1 MSGARQIS
9 FEDAPF
15 SAIHKKITAG
25 TFMGQISDGYT
36 LGIVGISLNYAMEPL
51 GLTSFW
57 MGLIGAGS
65 MFGIFFG
72 SLLAGIT
79 ADKIGRRPLYA
90 SLMLLTAIVSVLQ
103 FFLSDPLLIAIVRFV
118 LGMLIGADYTV
129 GIPLLSEWA
138 PAKKRAGILGWLLVF
153 WTIGYCISY
162 IVGFFM
168 DGFVAA
174 FGNDGW
180 RLVLCTSVVPRLIA
194 LVIRFGTHE
203 SPLWHIAKG
212 RPQEALANI
221 HAYLGNQYGLPDRG
235 EEKPA
240 STSWF
245 ALFAPEQ
252 WRNTVVSGV
261 FFFAQ
266 VLPFFAISI
275 FLPLVLTKMN
285 IQNPNASGVLY
296 NVFTL
301 IGVLVGLWIYGIATR
316 RAYLLW
322 TFYVSAAILTVMIL
336 WTSMSP
342 LVALIMITAF
352 ALVLAA
358 SIVPEFSYPAE
369 LFPTELRGSGVGLTI
384 AISRF
389 GAGGGTFL
397 LPIVSEQFG
406 IHMALWCCVITL
418 LFGGI
423 ICHMWAPE
431 TSGRGKK

>member
-162 IVGFFM
+162 IVGFFI

-180 RLVLCTSVVPRLIA
+180 RA
-194 LVIRFGTHE
+194 LHFRC
-203 SPLWHIAKG
+203 A
-212 RPQEALANI
+212 Q
-221 HAYLGNQYGLPDRG
+221 PDRPRHPLRHARIPPVAHRQG
-235 EEKPA
+235 
-240 STSWF
+240 
-245 ALFAPEQ
+245 AP
-252 WRNTVVSGV
+252 SGSSRQHPCLSRQPV
-261 FFFAQ
+261 
-266 VLPFFAISI
+266 
-275 FLPLVLTKMN
+275 
-285 IQNPNASGVLY
+285 
-296 NVFTL
+296 
-301 IGVLVGLWIYGIATR
+301 
-316 RAYLLW
+316 W
-322 TFYVSAAILTVMIL
+322 TA
-336 WTSMSP
+336 
-342 LVALIMITAF
+342 
-352 ALVLAA
+352 
-358 SIVPEFSYPAE
+358 
-369 LFPTELRGSGVGLTI
+369 
-384 AISRF
+384 
-389 GAGGGTFL
+389 
-397 LPIVSEQFG
+397 
-406 IHMALWCCVITL
+406 
-418 LFGGI
+418 
-423 ICHMWAPE
+423 
-431 TSGRGKK
+431 

>member
-138 PAKKRAGILGWLLVF
+138 PAKNARASWGGCWSSGPSAIAFRIL
-153 WTIGYCISY
+153 SA
-162 IVGFFM
+162 FFM

-180 RLVLCTSVVPRLIA
+180 RLVLCTSVVPSLIA
-194 LVIRFGTHE
+194 LVIRFGTPE
-203 SPLWHIAKG
+203 SPSG
-212 RPQEALANI
+212 TSPRGALRK
-221 HAYLGNQYGLPDRG
+221 LSP
-235 EEKPA
+235 
-240 STSWF
+240 
-245 ALFAPEQ
+245 
-252 WRNTVVSGV
+252 
-261 FFFAQ
+261 
-266 VLPFFAISI
+266 
-275 FLPLVLTKMN
+275 
-285 IQNPNASGVLY
+285 
-296 NVFTL
+296 
-301 IGVLVGLWIYGIATR
+301 
-316 RAYLLW
+316 
-322 TFYVSAAILTVMIL
+322 
-336 WTSMSP
+336 TSMPIS
-342 LVALIMITAF
+342 ATSMDCLI
-352 ALVLAA
+352 
-358 SIVPEFSYPAE
+358 AE
-369 LFPTELRGSGVGLTI
+369 RK
-384 AISRF
+384 ARF
-389 GAGGGTFL
+389 HFVVRA
-397 LPIVSEQFG
+397 VRS
-406 IHMALWCCVITL
+406 
-418 LFGGI
+418 
-423 ICHMWAPE
+423 
-431 TSGRGKK
+431 

>member
-180 RLVLCTSVVPRLIA
+180 RLVLCTSVVPSLIA
-194 LVIRFGTHE
+194 LVIRFGTPE
-203 SPLWHIAKG
+203 SPCG
-212 RPQEALANI
+212 TSPRGALRK
-221 HAYLGNQYGLPDRG
+221 LSP
-235 EEKPA
+235 
-240 STSWF
+240 
-245 ALFAPEQ
+245 
-252 WRNTVVSGV
+252 
-261 FFFAQ
+261 
-266 VLPFFAISI
+266 
-275 FLPLVLTKMN
+275 
-285 IQNPNASGVLY
+285 
-296 NVFTL
+296 
-301 IGVLVGLWIYGIATR
+301 
-316 RAYLLW
+316 
-322 TFYVSAAILTVMIL
+322 
-336 WTSMSP
+336 TSMPISATSMDCLIAERKSP
-342 LVALIMITAF
+342 L
-352 ALVLAA
+352 
-358 SIVPEFSYPAE
+358 P
-369 LFPTELRGSGVGLTI
+369 LRGSRCSLLSSG
-384 AISRF
+384 AIRWCPAYSS
-389 GAGGGTFL
+389 
-397 LPIVSEQFG
+397 LPRCCLSLPS
-406 IHMALWCCVITL
+406 ASSCRWCS
-418 LFGGI
+418 
-423 ICHMWAPE
+423 P
-431 TSGRGKK
+431 R

>member
-1 MSGARQIS
+1 MKNSLKLFVAAAAALFCI
-9 FEDAPF
+9 F
-15 SAIHKKITAG
+15 SAPGATLETGAEVPELDLRAWLSGTPVNLADLKGKK
-25 TFMGQISDGYT
+25 
-36 LGIVGISLNYAMEPL
+36 
-51 GLTSFW
+51 
-57 MGLIGAGS
+57 
-65 MFGIFFG
+65 
-72 SLLAGIT
+72 
-79 ADKIGRRPLYA
+79 
-90 SLMLLTAIVSVLQ
+90 
-103 FFLSDPLLIAIVRFV
+103 
-118 LGMLIGADYTV
+118 
-129 GIPLLSEWA
+129 
-138 PAKKRAGILGWLLVF
+138 PAVLVF

-180 RLVLCTSVVPRLIA
+180 RLVLCTSVVPSLIA
-194 LVIRFGTHE
+194 LLIRFGTPE

-212 RPQEALANI
+212 RSQEALANI
-221 HAYLGNQYGLPDRG
+221 HVYLGNQYGLPDRG

-301 IGVLVGLWIYGIATR
+301 IGVLVGLWVYGIATS

>member
-153 WTIGYCISY
+153 WTIG
-162 IVGFFM
+162 
-168 DGFVAA
+168 
-174 FGNDGW
+174 
-180 RLVLCTSVVPRLIA
+180 
-194 LVIRFGTHE
+194 
-203 SPLWHIAKG
+203 
-212 RPQEALANI
+212 
-221 HAYLGNQYGLPDRG
+221 
-235 EEKPA
+235 
-240 STSWF
+240 
-245 ALFAPEQ
+245 
-252 WRNTVVSGV
+252 
-261 FFFAQ
+261 
-266 VLPFFAISI
+266 
-275 FLPLVLTKMN
+275 
-285 IQNPNASGVLY
+285 
-296 NVFTL
+296 
-301 IGVLVGLWIYGIATR
+301 
-316 RAYLLW
+316 
-322 TFYVSAAILTVMIL
+322 
-336 WTSMSP
+336 
-342 LVALIMITAF
+342 
-352 ALVLAA
+352 
-358 SIVPEFSYPAE
+358 
-369 LFPTELRGSGVGLTI
+369 
-384 AISRF
+384 
-389 GAGGGTFL
+389 
-397 LPIVSEQFG
+397 
-406 IHMALWCCVITL
+406 
-418 LFGGI
+418 
-423 ICHMWAPE
+423 
-431 TSGRGKK
+431 

>member
-129 GIPLLSEWA
+129 GIPLLSEWLR
-138 PAKKRAGILGWLLVF
+138 PKTRGHPGWLLVF

-168 DGFVAA
+168 DGFGRRLWQRRLASRALHFRCAQPDRPRHPLRHARIPPVAHRQGGA
-174 FGNDGW
+174 L
-180 RLVLCTSVVPRLIA
+180 RKLSPTSMPISATSMDCLIA
-194 LVIRFGTHE
+194 ERK
-203 SPLWHIAKG
+203 SPL
-212 RPQEALANI
+212 P
-221 HAYLGNQYGLPDRG
+221 
-235 EEKPA
+235 
-240 STSWF
+240 
-245 ALFAPEQ
+245 
-252 WRNTVVSGV
+252 
-261 FFFAQ
+261 
-266 VLPFFAISI
+266 
-275 FLPLVLTKMN
+275 
-285 IQNPNASGVLY
+285 
-296 NVFTL
+296 
-301 IGVLVGLWIYGIATR
+301 
-316 RAYLLW
+316 
-322 TFYVSAAILTVMIL
+322 
-336 WTSMSP
+336 
-342 LVALIMITAF
+342 
-352 ALVLAA
+352 
-358 SIVPEFSYPAE
+358 
-369 LFPTELRGSGVGLTI
+369 LRGSRCSLLSSG
-384 AISRF
+384 AIRWCPAYSS
-389 GAGGGTFL
+389 
-397 LPIVSEQFG
+397 LPRCCLSLPS
-406 IHMALWCCVITL
+406 ASSCRWCS
-418 LFGGI
+418 
-423 ICHMWAPE
+423 P
-431 TSGRGKK
+431 R

>member
-1 MSGARQIS
+1 M
-9 FEDAPF
+9 PVPC
-15 SAIHKKITAG
+15 SASSSA
-25 TFMGQISDGYT
+25 
-36 LGIVGISLNYAMEPL
+36 A
-51 GLTSFW
+51 FW
-57 MGLIGAGS
+57 RASRRIKSAD
-65 MFGIFFG
+65 G
-72 SLLAGIT
+72 SLRFTHA
-79 ADKIGRRPLYA
+79 ADGHRFRAAILPLRSAAHRHSALCPGYAHRRGLY
-90 SLMLLTAIVSVLQ
+90 
-103 FFLSDPLLIAIVRFV
+103 
-118 LGMLIGADYTV
+118 GGH
-129 GIPLLSEWA
+129 PLLSEWA

-180 RLVLCTSVVPRLIA
+180 RLVLCTSVVPSLIA
-194 LVIRFGTHE
+194 LVIRFGTPE

-358 SIVPEFSYPAE
+358 SIVSEFSYPAE

>member
-25 TFMGQISDGYT
+25 TFMGQISDAYT

-180 RLVLCTSVVPRLIA
+180 RLVLCTSVVPSLIA
-194 LVIRFGTHE
+194 LVIRFGTPE

-235 EEKPA
+235 EDGGVRRILLCPGAAFLCHQHLPA
-240 STSWF
+240 
-245 ALFAPEQ
+245 AGAHQDEYPEPQ
-252 WRNTVVSGV
+252 R
-261 FFFAQ
+261 
-266 VLPFFAISI
+266 L
-275 FLPLVLTKMN
+275 
-285 IQNPNASGVLY
+285 
-296 NVFTL
+296 
-301 IGVLVGLWIYGIATR
+301 R
-316 RAYLLW
+316 RAVQRVHPHRRARGALDIRHCNPPRLSALDLLRIRGDP
-322 TFYVSAAILTVMIL
+322 YCDDPVDLN
-336 WTSMSP
+336 
-342 LVALIMITAF
+342 
-352 ALVLAA
+352 
-358 SIVPEFSYPAE
+358 VPARRAHHDHRLCPGA
-369 LFPTELRGSGVGLTI
+369 RGLH
-384 AISRF
+384 R
-389 GAGGGTFL
+389 
-397 LPIVSEQFG
+397 P
-406 IHMALWCCVITL
+406 
-418 LFGGI
+418 
-423 ICHMWAPE
+423 
-431 TSGRGKK
+431 

>member
-174 FGNDGW
+174 FGNQTLLEDA
-180 RLVLCTSVVPRLIA
+180 VIFNDAVVHDAHPRGGMRVAVHVAGLT
-194 LVIRFGTHE
+194 VG
-203 SPLWHIAKG
+203 SPPGVPDAA
-212 RPQEALANI
+212 EALCQSLCGQFLAQLCQPPLALY
-221 HAYLGNQYGLPDRG
+221 HADAAVQR
-235 EEKPA
+235 
-240 STSWF
+240 
-245 ALFAPEQ
+245 Q
-252 WRNTVVSGV
+252 RN
-261 FFFAQ
+261 
-266 VLPFFAISI
+266 P
-275 FLPLVLTKMN
+275 
-285 IQNPNASGVLY
+285 
-296 NVFTL
+296 
-301 IGVLVGLWIYGIATR
+301 R
-316 RAYLLW
+316 R
-322 TFYVSAAILTVMIL
+322 
-336 WTSMSP
+336 
-342 LVALIMITAF
+342 
-352 ALVLAA
+352 
-358 SIVPEFSYPAE
+358 IVPAVLQFFQTVQQHILCAALADITNNATHTKHLHADSPARTRTAAVS
-369 LFPTELRGSGVGLTI
+369 LLR
-384 AISRF
+384 
-389 GAGGGTFL
+389 
-397 LPIVSEQFG
+397 
-406 IHMALWCCVITL
+406 
-418 LFGGI
+418 
-423 ICHMWAPE
+423 
-431 TSGRGKK
+431 

>member
-1 MSGARQIS
+1 M
-9 FEDAPF
+9 
-15 SAIHKKITAG
+15 
-25 TFMGQISDGYT
+25 
-36 LGIVGISLNYAMEPL
+36 
-51 GLTSFW
+51 
-57 MGLIGAGS
+57 
-65 MFGIFFG
+65 
-72 SLLAGIT
+72 
-79 ADKIGRRPLYA
+79 
-90 SLMLLTAIVSVLQ
+90 
-103 FFLSDPLLIAIVRFV
+103 
-118 LGMLIGADYTV
+118 
-129 GIPLLSEWA
+129 
-138 PAKKRAGILGWLLVF
+138 
-153 WTIGYCISY
+153 
-162 IVGFFM
+162 
-168 DGFVAA
+168 VAA

-180 RLVLCTSVVPRLIA
+180 RLVLCTSVVPSLIA
-194 LVIRFGTHE
+194 LVIRFGTPE

-358 SIVPEFSYPAE
+358 SIVPEFSYPAGAV
-369 LFPTELRGSGVGLTI
+369 PNGTARLRRRPDHCHQPFRARRRHLPPAHRERTVWHPYGPLVLRDHPALRRHHLPHVGT
-384 AISRF
+384 
-389 GAGGGTFL
+389 
-397 LPIVSEQFG
+397 
-406 IHMALWCCVITL
+406 
-418 LFGGI
+418 
-423 ICHMWAPE
+423 
-431 TSGRGKK
+431 

>member
-180 RLVLCTSVVPRLIA
+180 RLVLCTSVVPSLIA
-194 LVIRFGTHE
+194 LVIRFGTPEIPPVAHRQ
-203 SPLWHIAKG
+203 G
-212 RPQEALANI
+212 
-221 HAYLGNQYGLPDRG
+221 
-235 EEKPA
+235 
-240 STSWF
+240 
-245 ALFAPEQ
+245 AP
-252 WRNTVVSGV
+252 SGSSRQHPCLSRQPV
-261 FFFAQ
+261 
-266 VLPFFAISI
+266 
-275 FLPLVLTKMN
+275 
-285 IQNPNASGVLY
+285 
-296 NVFTL
+296 
-301 IGVLVGLWIYGIATR
+301 
-316 RAYLLW
+316 W
-322 TFYVSAAILTVMIL
+322 TA
-336 WTSMSP
+336 
-342 LVALIMITAF
+342 
-352 ALVLAA
+352 
-358 SIVPEFSYPAE
+358 
-369 LFPTELRGSGVGLTI
+369 
-384 AISRF
+384 
-389 GAGGGTFL
+389 
-397 LPIVSEQFG
+397 
-406 IHMALWCCVITL
+406 
-418 LFGGI
+418 
-423 ICHMWAPE
+423 
-431 TSGRGKK
+431 

>member
-180 RLVLCTSVVPRLIA
+180 RLVLCTSVVPSLIA
-194 LVIRFGTHE
+194 LVIRFGTPE

-240 STSWF
+240 STS
-245 ALFAPEQ
+245 LLS
-252 WRNTVVSGV
+252 SG
-261 FFFAQ
+261 AIRWCPAYSS
-266 VLPFFAISI
+266 LPRCCLS
-275 FLPLVLTKMN
+275 LPS
-285 IQNPNASGVLY
+285 ASSCR
-296 NVFTL
+296 
-301 IGVLVGLWIYGIATR
+301 WC
-316 RAYLLW
+316 
-322 TFYVSAAILTVMIL
+322 
-336 WTSMSP
+336 SP
-342 LVALIMITAF
+342 
-352 ALVLAA
+352 
-358 SIVPEFSYPAE
+358 
-369 LFPTELRGSGVGLTI
+369 R
-384 AISRF
+384 
-389 GAGGGTFL
+389 
-397 LPIVSEQFG
+397 
-406 IHMALWCCVITL
+406 
-418 LFGGI
+418 
-423 ICHMWAPE
+423 
-431 TSGRGKK
+431 